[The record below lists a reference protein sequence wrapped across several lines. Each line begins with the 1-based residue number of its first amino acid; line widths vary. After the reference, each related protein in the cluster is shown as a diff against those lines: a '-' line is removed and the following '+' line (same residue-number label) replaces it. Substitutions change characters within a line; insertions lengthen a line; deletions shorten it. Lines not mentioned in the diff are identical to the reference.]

1 MLLTQKRDIKIYLE
15 SQLSVLIVVYA
26 DDADAD
32 PQGESSVREGCIHTN
47 QHDGYK
53 LGLRLLS

>member
-1 MLLTQKRDIKIYLE
+1 MLTQKRDIKIYLE

-32 PQGESSVREGCIHTN
+32 PQGESRERGLHP
-47 QHDGYK
+47 YK
-53 LGLRLLS
+53 SA